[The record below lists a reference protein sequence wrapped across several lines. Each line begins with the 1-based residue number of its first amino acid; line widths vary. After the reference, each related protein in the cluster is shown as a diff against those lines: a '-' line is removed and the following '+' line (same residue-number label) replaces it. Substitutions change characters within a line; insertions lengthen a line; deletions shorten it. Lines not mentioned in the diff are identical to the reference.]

1 VLAVPGARR
10 PGDGERPGAAG
21 ELPVG
26 DQEGQPA
33 EMVAV
38 QVRDEHRGDLAG
50 LTPSGRRWMH
60 AWSRPPLPNASPLPA
75 KVTVTPRGSV
85 G

>member
-1 VLAVPGARR
+1 
-10 PGDGERPGAAG
+10 
-21 ELPVG
+21 
-26 DQEGQPA
+26 
-33 EMVAV
+33 MVAV